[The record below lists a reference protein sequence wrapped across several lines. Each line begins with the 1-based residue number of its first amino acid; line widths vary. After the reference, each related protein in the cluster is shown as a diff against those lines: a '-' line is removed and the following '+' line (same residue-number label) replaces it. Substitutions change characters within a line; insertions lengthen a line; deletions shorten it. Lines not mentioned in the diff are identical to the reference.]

1 MAKKQES
8 LEATCAS
15 EVCAYRG
22 KGVCSY
28 KEGEYC
34 PMYVECKSVENDEE
48 KDLKAPEERIATPK
62 PKTPKDGQKQEK
74 GAPKLTRDKI
84 TVFATLDEEMKKAID
99 AAATANG
106 QILVRLEEK
115 VIDDFLAAKNAPTP
129 EQTEVKSVAD
139 FINDDNNRAK
149 AESDAKKLY
158 SFLTKDPIEEYA
170 GKRFNRKDIVKKTN
184 LSNKGALAE
193 LTMLEAFGFIRYTGG
208 KVEEFEFEFK
218 ADQIHRTVRRQV
230 TVMMTEVAKD
240 FARYRALIKNDSS
253 LNKKARDHEIATLRA
268 EIRNLLA

>member
-22 KGVCSY
+22 TGACSY
-28 KEGEYC
+28 KSGEYC
-34 PMYVECKSVENDEE
+34 PMYVECKSAGNKEE
-48 KDLKAPEERIATPK
+48 KDPKSPEERIATPK
-62 PKTPKDGQKQEK
+62 PKAPKTEQKQEK
-74 GAPKLTRDKI
+74 GTTKLTRDKV
-84 TVFATLDEEMKKAID
+84 TVFATLDEEMKKAIN
-99 AAATANG
+99 AAANANG
-106 QILVRLEEK
+106 HILVRLEEK

-129 EQTEVKSVAD
+129 EQTEVKSVED

-170 GKRFNRKDIVKKTN
+170 GKRFNRKDILKKTN

-193 LTMLEAFGFIRYTGG
+193 LTMLEAFGFVRYTGG
-208 KVEEFEFEFK
+208 KLEEFEFEFK
-218 ADQIHRTVRRQV
+218 ADQIHRTVRRQALA
-230 TVMMTEVAKD
+230 MMTEAAKD
-240 FARYRALIKNDSS
+240 FVRYKALLEQDTSLTKEQRRAEVSS
-253 LNKKARDHEIATLRA
+253 LKA
-268 EIRNLLA
+268 EIRRLLA